1 MNLKFLSMKKL
12 TIFLALL
19 LFVGF
24 TVQAQMQITGKVTGA
39 EDGLSIPGVSI
50 VVKDNPTIGTTTNV
64 DGEYSLTV
72 PSGTEA
78 LMFSFIGMKS
88 QEVIIGGRS
97 VIDLQMEAEVL
108 EMDEVVVTALGISR
122 EKKSLGYAVQEVG
135 GEELNQVKSDNFVT
149 ALSGKVAGIQIKNNT
164 NFGGSTNV
172 IIRGSSSL
180 TQNNQALFV
189 VDGIPVSNANTN
201 NSGQTTGRSGYD
213 YGNSAADINP
223 NDIES
228 VSVLKGAAATALYG
242 SRAAN
247 GVILITTKKG
257 KRTDSKTLGVSW
269 NSNVTLSTIDL
280 STFPDHQDQYG
291 AGYGPY
297 WYSHP
302 TYPGLDGEDVNGD
315 GVLDM
320 VVPFYEDA
328 SRGQKFDPSLMVYH
342 YDAFEPASEYYG
354 QPRPFVA
361 GANGAETFFE
371 TGVSY
376 TNSIDV
382 TGGSENGSYRF
393 SYTNLDMTGVM
404 PNSSLKKNN
413 YIFNGSYDILE
424 NLTITSSANYI
435 NTQGKGRPG
444 TGYSQNIMSSFRQW
458 YDVGVDMQQQKAL
471 YEATGENATWN
482 RKYYNNSQ
490 PNYWDN
496 PYWVQYENYETDK
509 RDRLIAYVQADWELT
524 DALSFMGRAAIDTY
538 NELQEERKAV
548 GSVSGELGVGRPGVT
563 SGYSRYARSFTETN
577 IDLMFKY
584 NKHLTEDFNVNA
596 LVGTNIRRSTEDIV
610 FASTNGGL
618 SVPGLY
624 ALSNSVDPMLPP
636 EEVLNEI
643 GVNGYFGSV
652 SLGYK
657 NMLYLDG
664 TARMDIASTLPQ
676 DNWSYFYPSVSGSF
690 VFSEVVD
697 ASWLSHGKLRLNY
710 AEVGNSAPARRTSDT
725 YIGNAPFSGN
735 SLVTV
740 PDTRNNPD
748 LKPERQKALEG
759 GLEFSFFENRL
770 GVDLALYKNNTV
782 DQLMPVTVS
791 FATGYSQKWL
801 NAGEIENRGIELAL
815 YGTPYQTKDFRWD
828 ISVNYSK
835 NINEVVSLYTD
846 EAGNEVTNLQLAGLQ
861 GGVTIN
867 ARVGEPYGTIHGT
880 DYTYHDNGGKIVSAG
895 GYYVK
900 SATNDIVI
908 GNVNPDWL
916 AGMNNAFSY
925 KDFTFS
931 FLIDMQQGG
940 DIFSLDLWYGMGTGM
955 YAETAELNDL
965 GNPERDDV
973 IDNGDGTYGA
983 ESGGLIYDGVY
994 ADGTPNTTRIESDI
1008 YADGWVTSPN
1018 ARFIYDASYIKLRE
1032 VVLTYNL
1039 PDKLMSKTP
1048 IKGASLSFVGSNLWI
1063 ISKNLPHADPE
1074 ASQGSGNIQ
1083 GWQSGVMPATR
1094 NYGFSL
1100 NIQL

>member
-1 MNLKFLSMKKL
+1 MKKL

-24 TVQAQMQITGKVTGA
+24 TVQAQMQITGTVTGA

-72 PSGTEA
+72 PGGTEA
-78 LMFSFIGMKS
+78 LIFSFIGMKS

-97 VIDLQMEAEVL
+97 VIDLQMEAEIL
-108 EMDEVVVTALGISR
+108 EMDEVIVTALGISR
-122 EKKSLGYAVQEVG
+122 EKKSLGYAVQEID
-135 GEELNQVKSDNFVT
+135 GEELNKVKSDNFVT
-149 ALSGKVAGIQIKNNT
+149 ALSGKVAGVHVKNNT

-189 VDGIPVSNANTN
+189 VDGVPISNDVNN
-201 NSGQTTGRSGYD
+201 NSSQESGRQGYD
-213 YGNSAADINP
+213 YGNAASDINP

-257 KRTDSKTLGVSW
+257 KRTDSKTLGVTFS
-269 NSNVTLSTIDL
+269 SNVTLSTIDL
-280 STFPDHQDQYG
+280 STFPDHQDKYG
-291 AGYGPY
+291 MGYGPY
-297 WYSHP
+297 YSGGDH
-302 TYPGLDGEDVNGD
+302 PGLLEFDWNGD
-315 GVLDM
+315 GTIDLLT
-320 VVPFYEDA
+320 PTTEDA
-328 SRGQKFDPSLMVYH
+328 SRGEAFDPNLMVYH
-342 YDAFEPASEYYG
+342 YDAFVPESEYYG

-382 TGGSENGSYRF
+382 TGGSENGAYRF

-435 NTQGKGRPG
+435 NTKGKGRPS
-444 TGYSQNIMSSFRQW
+444 TGYSDNIMSSFRQW
-458 YDVGVDMQQQKAL
+458 YDVGVDIQQQKDL
-471 YEATGENATWN
+471 YFETGRNVTWN
-482 RKYYNNSQ
+482 TKSYNNLD
-490 PNYWDN
+490 PIYWDN
-496 PYWVQYENYETDK
+496 PYWTRYENYETDE
-509 RDRLIAYVQADWELT
+509 RDRLIAYVQADWKLT
-524 DALSFMGRAAIDTY
+524 DAISFMGRAAIDTY
-538 NELQEERKAV
+538 SELQEERRAV
-548 GSVSGELGVGRPGVT
+548 GSVASAFGVGRPNVQ
-563 SGYSRYARSFTETN
+563 SGYSRRTRSFTETN

-584 NKHLTEDFNVNA
+584 HKQLSEDFNINA
-596 LVGTNIRRSTEDIV
+596 LLGTNIRRSTDDNV
-610 FASTNGGL
+610 FVSTNGGL
-618 SVPGLY
+618 AVANVY
-624 ALSNSVDPMLPP
+624 ALSNSTDPMLPP
-636 EEVLNEI
+636 GEILDEI

-664 TARMDIASTLPQ
+664 TARMDQSSTLPE
-676 DNWSYFYPSVSGSF
+676 DNNTYFYPSVSGSF

-697 ASWLSHGKLRLNY
+697 ASWLSHGKLRLGY
-710 AEVGNSAPARRTSDT
+710 AEVGNSAPPRRTKDT
-725 YIGNAPFSGN
+725 YISNAPFSGN
-735 SLVTV
+735 SMVTV

-748 LKPERQKALEG
+748 LKPETQKALEG

-770 GVDLALYKNNTV
+770 GVDLALYKNNTI

-791 FATGYSQKWL
+791 FATGYSSKWV
-801 NAGEIENRGIELAL
+801 NAGEIENKGVELAL
-815 YGTPYQTKDFRWD
+815 YGTPYKTSDFRWD
-828 ISVNYSK
+828 ISVNWSK
-835 NINEVVSLYTD
+835 NINEVISLYTD
-846 EAGNEVTNLQLAGLQ
+846 EAGNEVTNLQLASLQ

-867 ARVGEPYGTIHGT
+867 ARVGEPYGTIHGS
-880 DYTYHDNGGKIVSAG
+880 DFVYHDNGGKITDG
-895 GYYVK
+895 GSYER
-900 SATNDIVI
+900 SSTNDIVI
-908 GNVNPDWL
+908 GNINPDWM

-940 DIFSLDLWYGMGTGM
+940 DIFSLDMWYGIGTGM
-955 YAETAELNDL
+955 YAETADNNDL
-965 GNPERDDV
+965 GNPQRDPV
-973 IDNGDGTYGA
+973 ADG
-983 ESGGLIYDGVY
+983 GGLLLDGVN
-994 ADGTPNTTRIESDI
+994 ADGTPNTTRIESTY
-1008 YADGWVTSPN
+1008 YAEGWASSPN

-1039 PDKLMSKTP
+1039 PNKLMSKTP

-1074 ASQGSGNIQ
+1074 ASQGAGNIQ